1 MKWLERFSSASFS
14 RASDVSHDLKTPL
27 NIAVL
32 NLELLR
38 MRVQKLVGFPDEKL
52 TEYSKAIDHELRR
65 MARVFDSYFVYS
77 TPPDEAL
84 ELFSPSGVLQETK
97 TPGDWQRQESGD
109 AVKVQFHRSR
119 LVDLLKLMVE
129 GASRLFSSQPV
140 VLSTSSDATHFQVR
154 IEGEGPSSESDFGK
168 VFKFYYTDPSGT
180 PDIALATARL
190 IAETYGGTLTLWD
203 ENGKRL
209 VLDLRLPIADQAS
222 GS

>member
-14 RASDVSHDLKTPL
+14 RASDVSHDLKTRL

-109 AVKVQFHRSR
+109 AVQVQFHRSR

-140 VLSTSSDATHFQVR
+140 VLGTSSDATHFQAR
-154 IEGEGPSSESDFGK
+154 SAGEGPSSAADFGK
-168 VFKFYYTDPSGT
+168 VFKFCYCDPSGT
-180 PDIALATARL
+180 
-190 IAETYGGTLTLWD
+190 
-203 ENGKRL
+203 
-209 VLDLRLPIADQAS
+209 
-222 GS
+222 